1 MSERLANERPI
12 RPYRSRKHE
21 TAKQVLT
28 EEYGPSAQ
36 YYGDRAWC
44 YAKLAELG
52 YWWDVA
58 ALVWVAGKLTG
69 S

>member
-1 MSERLANERPI
+1 MRERFVGERPV

-21 TAKQVLT
+21 TAKRLLT

-44 YAKLAELG
+44 YATLTELG
-52 YWWDVA
+52 YRWDA
-58 ALVWVAGKLTG
+58 AKGVWVASVDRK
-69 S
+69 